1 MRIAIITAMTEET
14 LPILNKIGNVVDE
27 SVIANVKIR
36 KIISGNNVIYLA
48 TSGIG
53 EVRAALA
60 VQLVKDLFD
69 VDVVLNFGFVG
80 ALNPA
85 LNIGELVIAK
95 AACHYQFDLS
105 PIDGTK
111 VGQYDGH
118 DDIYLNLDNDLR
130 VNVLQTIGMPLKS
143 VNVASSDK
151 FVAEKKDKEYLF
163 NELHC
168 DICEMELAGIQL
180 ACERNNIPLLSIKVV
195 SDKADESAKEDFNVV
210 VEKGVAKYA
219 EILPSILKVLDGEKT
234 VLPPVLNNGKN

>member
-80 ALNPA
+80 ALNPS

-130 VNVLQTIGMPLKS
+130 VNVLQTIGMLLKS